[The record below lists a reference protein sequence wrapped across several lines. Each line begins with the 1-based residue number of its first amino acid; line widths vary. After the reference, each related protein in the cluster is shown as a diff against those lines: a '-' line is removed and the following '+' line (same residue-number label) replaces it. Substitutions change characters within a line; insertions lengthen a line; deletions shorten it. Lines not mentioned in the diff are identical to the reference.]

1 MILCKSKEERL
12 IDILQLENEELR
24 RNTEQR
30 ADALEATSDDIIL
43 MMAELIGGN
52 EA

>member
-12 IDILQLENEELR
+12 IDMLRLENEELR

-30 ADALEATSDDIIL
+30 TDALENTTDDMIL
-43 MMAELIGGN
+43 LMAELIGG
-52 EA
+52 